1 MLRIFRDDGGVVC
14 TFRDDCGALRAFWD
28 DGIADVYYGEAIN
41 TTIGTWVPLFAGR
54 NQDDIFNAHTK
65 KAHSNEWAF
74 LLIGSLAVFYSHM
87 GKPHTTIDANVF
99 HF

>member
-1 MLRIFRDDGGVVC
+1 MTVSRF
-14 TFRDDCGALRAFWD
+14 ALFGMTIWGNAGD
-28 DGIADVYYGEAIN
+28 DVY
-41 TTIGTWVPLFAGR
+41 
-54 NQDDIFNAHTK
+54 NAHTK
-65 KAHSNEWAF
+65 KAHSIEWAF

>member
-1 MLRIFRDDGGVVC
+1 MSQSLMGKGLASDFLVLSNFKNYQYP
-14 TFRDDCGALRAFWD
+14 T
-28 DGIADVYYGEAIN
+28 VYH
-41 TTIGTWVPLFAGR
+41 
-54 NQDDIFNAHTK
+54 AHTK

>member
-1 MLRIFRDDGGVVC
+1 MLRIFWDDSIALRTCRDDGIV
-14 TFRDDCGALRAFWD
+14 
-28 DGIADVYYGEAIN
+28 DVYYGEAIN
-41 TTIGTWVPLFAGR
+41 TTIGRWVPLFAGR

>member
-1 MLRIFRDDGGVVC
+1 MTVV
-14 TFRDDCGALRAFWD
+14 
-28 DGIADVYYGEAIN
+28 
-41 TTIGTWVPLFAGR
+41 LFALSGMTVAR
-54 NQDDIFNAHTK
+54 FALFGMTVRGMPELTCLSRAHTK

>member
-1 MLRIFRDDGGVVC
+1 MV
-14 TFRDDCGALRAFWD
+14 
-28 DGIADVYYGEAIN
+28 
-41 TTIGTWVPLFAGR
+41 LFALSGMTVAR
-54 NQDDIFNAHTK
+54 FALFGMTVRGMPELTCLSRAYE
-65 KAHSNEWAF
+65 KAHSIEWAF